1 MNRRKT
7 SIFIALCAALLLTA
21 CGGGGSSGGSAQMGS
36 LGVSLTDS
44 PACGFDAVN
53 ITVSDVRVHQSATA
67 SSTSAGWSTIT
78 LNPPRKINLLDLT
91 NGVLDTLGE
100 TPLPAGHYTQLRL
113 VLDRN
118 TGSHVANSVV
128 LSGTTVETPLTTP
141 SAAQSGIKLINQFDV
156 APGQR
161 TDLLLDFDACKSV
174 VTKGKGTSS
183 VVGYSLMPVV
193 KLIPFVLNGIN
204 GYVDTS
210 LLTDGSSDKNA
221 NHVMLMAEQN
231 GEVIR
236 STAPDPKTGQ
246 FVLAHLDMGTY
257 DVVVTADG
265 YATAVIAGVPVTGS
279 ASTVAVSTQG
289 QPITLPTSATASVG
303 GTVVLNP
310 PDPTVV
316 AFVTAQQT
324 LNGGPL
330 ITVKS
335 QSVDQTDGTYG
346 LTLPTGAP
354 LLGQYATPLPIA
366 LSSSAQ
372 TGVAGQYSIRASA
385 DGYVAQTVPADISA
399 TSATQDFM
407 LTQ

>member
-1 MNRRKT
+1 MNRRTT
-7 SIFIALCAALLLTA
+7 SGFIALCSALLLTA
-21 CGGGGSSGGSAQMGS
+21 CGGGGGGSAPMGS

-53 ITVSDVRVHQSATA
+53 ITVSEVRVHQSSTA
-67 SSTSAGWSTIT
+67 SSTSAGWSSIT

-91 NGVLDTLGE
+91 NGVLDSLGE

-118 TGSHVANSVV
+118 TGSNVANSVL

-141 SAAQSGIKLINQFDV
+141 SAVQSGIKLINQFDV

-174 VTKGKGTSS
+174 VTKGKGTGSM
-183 VVGYSLMPVV
+183 VGYSLMPVV

-210 LLTDGSSDKNA
+210 LLTDGGSNKNA

-246 FVLAHLDMGTY
+246 FVLAHLDTGTY

-265 YATAVIAGVPVTGS
+265 YAMAVIAGVPVTGS
-279 ASTVAVSTQG
+279 TSTVAVSTKG

-303 GTVVLNP
+303 GTVMLSP
-310 PDPTVV
+310 PDSTVV
-316 AFVTAQQT
+316 AFVAAQQT
-324 LNGGPL
+324 LNGGPMV
-330 ITVKS
+330 TVRS
-335 QSVDQTDGTYG
+335 QSADQTDGAYS
-346 LTLPTGAP
+346 LTLATGAP
-354 LLGQYATPLPIA
+354 LLGQYATTLPIA

-372 TGVAGQYSIRASA
+372 ASVAGQYSVQASA
-385 DGYVAQTVPADISA
+385 DGYGTETAPV
-399 TSATQDFM
+399 DFSM
-407 LTQ
+407 AIPPLDFTLTQ